1 MKIGLVCPYDYPFPG
16 GVAIHVSY
24 LARYFLSMGHQV
36 KVIAPCSRSGVSYF
50 GEDVINVGRPFS
62 MPRNGA
68 LARISLS
75 PWLPAQTK
83 KILREERFD
92 IVHIHEP
99 FVPLL
104 SLTTLLE
111 SNSINVGTF
120 HAHLGKTRAYWLWQ
134 PIFRRWLTKLQGKI
148 AVSRVA
154 RECVG
159 RYLPG
164 DYQIIPNGVDLDLFS
179 PQVSPL
185 GEFADGRINILS
197 VSRFEPRKG
206 LCYLLNAYRTVKKH
220 VPDAR
225 LIIVAPR
232 TRASC
237 KYKEM
242 TERNKLSDVIF
253 ASSVSIS
260 ELPRYYSSADIF
272 CSPAI
277 GGESFGIVLLE
288 AMASGKPVVASNIEG
303 YNDVLSH
310 GEEGLLVPPKNADAL
325 AQALLS
331 LAKDKSLRQQMG
343 AKGRTKAKEYSWEN
357 IAHRVMGYYAT
368 LSNNPGKFR

>member
-1 MKIGLVCPYDYPFPG
+1 MKIGLVCPYDYSFPG

-36 KVIAPCSRSGVSYF
+36 KVIAPCSKNNIPHF
-50 GEDVINVGRPFS
+50 GEDVIKVGRPFS

-75 PWLPAQTK
+75 PWIPAQAK
-83 KILREERFD
+83 KILAEERFD

-111 SNSINVGTF
+111 SNSVNIGTF
-120 HAHLGKTRAYWLWQ
+120 HAHLGKTRAYQLGQ
-134 PIFRRWLTKLQGKI
+134 PIFRRWIGKLHGKI

-154 RECVG
+154 RDCVS
-159 RYLPG
+159 RYFPG
-164 DYQIIPNGVDLDLFS
+164 DFQIIPNGVDLDLFS
-179 PQVSPL
+179 PQVSPRE
-185 GEFADGRINILS
+185 EFADGKVNILS

-206 LCYLLNAYRTVKKH
+206 LCYLLNAYGEVKRRI
-220 VPDAR
+220 PDAR
-225 LIIVAPR
+225 LIIVAPK
-232 TRASC
+232 TRASY
-237 KYKEM
+237 KYKEIV
-242 TERNKLSDVIF
+242 ERNKLSDVIF
-253 ASSVSIS
+253 VSSVSSS
-260 ELPRYYSSADIF
+260 ELPSYYSSADIF

-303 YNDVLSH
+303 YNDVLNH
-310 GEEGLLVPPKNADAL
+310 GEEGLLVSPKDEEAL

-331 LAKDKSLRQQMG
+331 LTKDKSLRQQMG
-343 AKGRTKAKEYSWEN
+343 AKGRIKAKEYSWKY
-357 IAHRVMGYYAT
+357 IAQKIIDYYAT
-368 LSNNPGKFR
+368 LLNNPDKFR